1 MGTIAE
7 ALDTSAEQARD
18 RYTAR
23 VDRWESALD
32 QPWERSGRFLSSR
45 MPDGTTEPDQ
55 SIADL
60 DRWCLRHLDEHSGAR
75 HNARHDGIEERM
87 VSANLPKHTPL
98 TEMTSFTR
106 TAAYLIR
113 RGSDATE
120 AERDAYQA
128 RKTALLAKLDTTGEH
143 P

>member
-1 MGTIAE
+1 
-7 ALDTSAEQARD
+7 
-18 RYTAR
+18 
-23 VDRWESALD
+23 
-32 QPWERSGRFLSSR
+32 
-45 MPDGTTEPDQ
+45 
-55 SIADL
+55 
-60 DRWCLRHLDEHSGAR
+60 
-75 HNARHDGIEERM
+75 
-87 VSANLPKHTPL
+87 
-98 TEMTSFTR
+98 MTSFTR